1 MDILKKL
8 IIKNGNQTFLQNI
21 EIDNAI
27 FENFFENLGY
37 DSISIISLIV
47 DIENEYGIEIDDNYL
62 NINNLNSIENIKEII
77 SNKGKYND
85 DTYWKSNFDD
95 KICLW

>member
-1 MDILKKL
+1 MDVLKKL

-47 DIENEYGIEIDDNYL
+47 DIEDEYGIEIDDNYL
-62 NINNLNSIENIKEII
+62 NINYLNSIENIKKII
-77 SNKGKYND
+77 SNKGKYKD
-85 DTYWKSNFDD
+85 DTY
-95 KICLW
+95 